1 MPPCLTPPFFCGVNA
16 ISVAVS
22 SKTPIVSML
31 KSTPENEL
39 FSSML
44 FWKSLIFA
52 LPDAAYLVRRVLK
65 LNLDPTYHKF

>member
-1 MPPCLTPPFFCGVNA
+1 
-16 ISVAVS
+16 
-22 SKTPIVSML
+22 ML
-31 KSTPENEL
+31 KSTPENGL